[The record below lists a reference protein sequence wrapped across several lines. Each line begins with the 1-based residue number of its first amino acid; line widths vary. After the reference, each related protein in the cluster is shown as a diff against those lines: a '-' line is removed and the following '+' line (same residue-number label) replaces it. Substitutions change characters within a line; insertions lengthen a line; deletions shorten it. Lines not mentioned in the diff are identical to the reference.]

1 MRVNIGQ
8 TFNFLPLPTDIH
20 FGCGTLKSL
29 PEHIHAL
36 GGSKAFMVTDRGVE
50 EAGILAKAEHHL
62 QAASIAFTA
71 CDRVKP
77 DSGSALIDETA
88 EELKKSGCDVVVGIG
103 GGSSLDTAKAVAA
116 LATNPGSALN
126 YVGLHK
132 VRNRPLP
139 MVAIP
144 TTAGTGSEVTLWSV
158 FTDETRAVK
167 VAIGSL
173 MLYPSV
179 ALCDPELTLS
189 LPAAMTAATGMDA
202 LAHAIECVTNNACQ
216 PISASLALKAIELI
230 GANLRSAVLNG
241 RNIEA
246 RYAIMLASTMA
257 GMAMNPTRLGLA
269 HALAMPLGSWDLR
282 VPHGVVLAV
291 TLPHVMEF
299 NYLAEPERFV
309 EVARA
314 LGAAVYGLPVLE
326 AARRSVEAVR
336 ELSRDIGIP
345 KSLSGFGVREEH
357 VGKVVEEAIKSGN
370 VPVNPRRADADDL
383 ARILRQAL
391 SEEN

>member
-8 TFNFLPLPTDIH
+8 TFNFLPIPTDIH
-20 FGCGTLKSL
+20 FGCGAVKMI
-29 PEHIHAL
+29 PDRIRVL
-36 GGSKAFMVTDRGVE
+36 GTSKAFLVTDTGVK
-50 EAGILAKAEHHL
+50 EAGILAQAERIL
-62 QAASIAFTA
+62 QAASIEFVV

-77 DSGSALIDETA
+77 DSGSVLIDETA
-88 EELKKSGCDVVVGIG
+88 AELKKSGCDVVVGIG

-116 LATNPGSALN
+116 LATNPGSALD

-132 VRNRPLP
+132 VRSRPLP
-139 MVAIP
+139 TIAVP

-167 VAIGSL
+167 VAVGGVMI
-173 MLYPSV
+173 YPS
-179 ALCDPELTLS
+179 AAICDPELTLG
-189 LPAAMTAATGMDA
+189 LPPGLTAATGMDA
-202 LAHAIECVTNNACQ
+202 LAHAIECFTNNACQ
-216 PISASLALKAIELI
+216 PISSALALKAVELI

-241 RNIEA
+241 RNLEA
-246 RYAIMLASTMA
+246 RYAMMMASTMA
-257 GMAMNPTRLGLA
+257 GIAMNPTRLGLA

-282 VPHGVVLAV
+282 VPHGTVLAV
-291 TLPHVMEF
+291 LLPIVMEF

-314 LGAAVYGLPVLE
+314 LGAAVDGLPVME

-345 KSLSGFGVREEH
+345 EGLSRFGVREDH
-357 VGKVVEEAIKSGN
+357 VGKVVEEAMKSGN
-370 VPVNPRRADADDL
+370 VPVNPRRAVAEDL
-383 ARILRQAL
+383 ALILCRAL
-391 SEEN
+391 